1 MLYWEYTRNIINM
14 VWKQI
19 FIRWQCIVDI
29 KKRTTTK
36 MYNKNILLKTNFV
49 QWFQNEWVL
58 IHMAQPMTNSSP
70 VGGWSIPSGQTEP
83 GSCFPQGPKNKY
95 ICAWWKRF
103 VSLFWGNHFGSP
115 LVCITSW
122 YYLYIFI
129 NTDKL
134 S

>member
-1 MLYWEYTRNIINM
+1 
-14 VWKQI
+14 
-19 FIRWQCIVDI
+19 
-29 KKRTTTK
+29 

-95 ICAWWKRF
+95 ICGERGSFPCF
-103 VSLFWGNHFGSP
+103 VVTILDH
-115 LVCITSW
+115 L
-122 YYLYIFI
+122 
-129 NTDKL
+129 
-134 S
+134 